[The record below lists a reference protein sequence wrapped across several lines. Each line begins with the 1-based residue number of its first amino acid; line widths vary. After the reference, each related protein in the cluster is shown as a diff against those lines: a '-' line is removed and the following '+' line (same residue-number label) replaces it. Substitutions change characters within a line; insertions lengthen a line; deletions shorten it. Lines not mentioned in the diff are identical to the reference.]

1 MCRYMVVSRCFGLYD
16 WKKQVINNV
25 TNMWGRCSTST
36 LFLRV
41 CTRAFQRWCFVVMF
55 LTRLF
60 IGGYGAIILQN
71 DVAKRDFLKRTL
83 KRKNVTFCKVVL
95 MGNGG

>member
-1 MCRYMVVSRCFGLYD
+1 
-16 WKKQVINNV
+16 
-25 TNMWGRCSTST
+25 
-36 LFLRV
+36 
-41 CTRAFQRWCFVVMF
+41 MF